1 MKVRRYIAPDIRTAL
16 SQVREEQGP
25 NALILSNRKVEG
37 GVELITAEDLDKD
50 LAKAASAEVS
60 FDGLVTK
67 TEVKEIPVSVEN
79 QIPPTNLARPEPV
92 HEKPAER
99 VNRMIRELERED
111 EFFPPPRGGIS
122 DGRMADRVGPE
133 LLWTQEPLLDQMR
146 SELKSLRGLV
156 QQQMSGMAWGEMGSR
171 RPFQPSLMRKLA
183 KLGLSPSVAKNIAAQ
198 IPELVGE
205 TGAWQYA
212 LQILSQQL
220 PIGTADVLT
229 QGGMIALVG
238 PTGVGKTTL
247 ITKLAVRYA
256 LNYGNEGIAL
266 ITTDNRRIGAFDQLR
281 SFGSIVGLS
290 VWTVSSA
297 SDLRQILDN
306 LGDKGLVLIDTAG
319 MSCRDQRL
327 AEHLDLIRG
336 CSPLLKTYVVMSA
349 ATQLQGLTEV
359 VAAYDALEPTGCV
372 FTKLDETSSLGP
384 ALSVAI
390 EKQLPVVYTSSGQC
404 IPEDMEEANANS
416 LVHLAVSI
424 AQRSL
429 KDDDD
434 LLMES
439 LFEGGSDYAPL

>member
-1 MKVRRYIAPDIRTAL
+1 MKVRRYIAPDIRSAL
-16 SQVREEQGP
+16 NQVREEQGP
-25 NALILSNRKVEG
+25 NALILSNRKVDG

-79 QIPPTNLARPEPV
+79 PIPPRNVAHPDPV
-92 HEKPAER
+92 QEKPAER

-111 EFFPPPRGGIS
+111 ESFSPRRGGIS
-122 DGRMADRVGPE
+122 GGRMADREGPE

-156 QQQMSGMAWGEMGSR
+156 QQQMTGMAWGEMGNR
-171 RPFQPSLMRKLA
+171 RPFQASLMRKLA

-198 IPELVGE
+198 VPELVGE
-205 TGAWQYA
+205 AEAWQFA
-212 LQILSQQL
+212 LHILGQQI
-220 PIGTADVLT
+220 PIATDDILT
-229 QGGMIALVG
+229 QGGVVALVG

-297 SDLRQILDN
+297 DDLRQILDN
-306 LGDKGLVLIDTAG
+306 LGDRGLVLIDTAG
-319 MSCRDQRL
+319 MSSRDQRL
-327 AEHLDLIRG
+327 LEHLDLIRG
-336 CSPLLKTYVVMSA
+336 CSPLLRTYVVMSA
-349 ATQLQGLTEV
+349 VTQLQGMAEI
-359 VAAYDALEPTGCV
+359 VAAYAPLEPAGCV

-390 EKQLPVVYTSSGQC
+390 EQQLPVAYTSSGQC
-404 IPEDMEEANANS
+404 IPEDMEEANANI
-416 LVHLAVSI
+416 LIHLAVSI
-424 AQRSL
+424 AKRGL
-429 KDDDD
+429 KDDEDA
-434 LLMES
+434 LTES
-439 LFEGGSDYAPL
+439 LFEGGSDYATF